1 MFYLFYVTWICFV
14 SIGYPA
20 IITLVLSLK
29 NKISLLEWWTLGYWF
44 MIITRVGLSNFEKIL
59 ITETGAH
66 WSLNGKMFDSFLG
79 GNKIISEYFESTL
92 LLCFYW
98 PIQC

>member
-20 IITLVLSLK
+20 IIALVLSLK

-44 MIITRVGLSNFEKIL
+44 MIITRVSLSNFEKIL